1 MSTKSQ
7 LELFQ
12 KKEIEQKH
20 VVDTISL
27 SNFNIKR
34 ITGEFWTSKQR
45 QASSIHEVSYRACFK
60 PQLPN
65 YFIEKYT
72 KEGDV
77 VYDPF
82 GGRGT
87 PFKDI
92 TEPVMVIDKNVIY
105 KTIPGT
111 PYKDITEPLMV
122 IEKNGIY
129 PVIPGTTLRDYSEM
143 PGFVI
148 E

>member
-1 MSTKSQ
+1 MKLLITLLLLVSTNSFAQ
-7 LELFQ
+7 
-12 KKEIEQKH
+12 
-20 VVDTISL
+20 TIYKT
-27 SNFNIKR
+27 I
-34 ITGEFWTSKQR
+34 
-45 QASSIHEVSYRACFK
+45 
-60 PQLPN
+60 P
-65 YFIEKYT
+65 
-72 KEGDV
+72 
-77 VYDPF
+77 
-82 GGRGT
+82 GT

-129 PVIPGTTLRDYSEM
+129 PTLPGTTLRDYSVT
-143 PGFVI
+143 PQFVI

>member
-1 MSTKSQ
+1 MKH
-7 LELFQ
+7 LFILLLLSFHLSAQ
-12 KKEIEQKH
+12 
-20 VVDTISL
+20 TIYKT
-27 SNFNIKR
+27 I
-34 ITGEFWTSKQR
+34 
-45 QASSIHEVSYRACFK
+45 
-60 PQLPN
+60 P
-65 YFIEKYT
+65 
-72 KEGDV
+72 
-77 VYDPF
+77 
-82 GGRGT
+82 GT

-122 IEKNGIY
+122 IEKSDIY

>member
-1 MSTKSQ
+1 M
-7 LELFQ
+7 LF
-12 KKEIEQKH
+12 
-20 VVDTISL
+20 ISL
-27 SNFNIKR
+27 I
-34 ITGEFWTSKQR
+34 
-45 QASSIHEVSYRACFK
+45 SIAETIYK
-60 PQLPN
+60 TIP
-65 YFIEKYT
+65 
-72 KEGDV
+72 
-77 VYDPF
+77 
-82 GGRGT
+82 GT

-111 PYKDITEPLMV
+111 SYKDITEPLMV

-129 PVIPGTTLRDYSEM
+129 PVIPGTTIRDYSEM